1 MVLWLGPFKFYKRII
16 SIIIF
21 HFLFSF
27 FSFIKTNIVG
37 LARSAEGMI
46 LRFENE
52 NLNFTNTSVR
62 IISNSQKKKKKF
74 RWIVFYFL
82 FSFSLFAKIKI
93 ARDASKERRERQEQY
108 LRRQKLRSCP
118 LVRATILG
126 TQGTVYRV
134 SSLVGHTRILRSTPC
149 CLRTVVPF
157 RGTPIVRPSC
167 LPETSLASRP
177 SPRPSPIF
185 SRSRRPPL
193 NAS

>member
-1 MVLWLGPFKFYKRII
+1 MIEEWSFEWSFESFKFYKRIAVNN
-16 SIIIF
+16 SQKRKKEKKIF
-21 HFLFSF
+21 PLDSFLFSF
-27 FSFIKTNIVG
+27 F
-37 LARSAEGMI
+37 
-46 LRFENE
+46 
-52 NLNFTNTSVR
+52 
-62 IISNSQKKKKKF
+62 
-74 RWIVFYFL
+74 
-82 FSFSLFAKIKI
+82 AKINM
-93 ARDASKERRERQEQY
+93 ARDWSKERRERQEQY

-157 RGTPIVRPSC
+157 RGTPIVRRPSC

-193 NAS
+193 NASWGFRDGNTFTRFHSWNGQFDR